1 MDTLC
6 HIGDISIYSYFIE
19 VCQMLFQLWKQ
30 SFNSSAV
37 QYSLMCFSILFASIS
52 FWIFPVV
59 FIRDI
64 YLKLSSS
71 FGISVTLAL

>member
-37 QYSLMCFSILFASIS
+37 QLIRSSKYISAFPSIVLGVVLM
-52 FWIFPVV
+52 
-59 FIRDI
+59 
-64 YLKLSSS
+64 
-71 FGISVTLAL
+71 